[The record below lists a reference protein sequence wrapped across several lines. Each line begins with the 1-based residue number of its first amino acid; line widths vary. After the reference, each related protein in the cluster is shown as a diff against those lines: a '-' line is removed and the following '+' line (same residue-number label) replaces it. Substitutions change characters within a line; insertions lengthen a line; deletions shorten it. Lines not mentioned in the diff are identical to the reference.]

1 MNVKVELMHA
11 SAQIYAY
18 IYAAQHEYCRL
29 NKKHPFLEQ
38 TYIGIAMFNRGLKRY
53 AESLA
58 MWKEL
63 EALQAELYGE
73 DSMVLLFTW
82 KNIGTC
88 YMGVG
93 KSEDARHFMNKAM
106 ALMQGVMKDTDSE
119 EQKKK
124 DQIELASLY

>member
-1 MNVKVELMHA
+1 M
-11 SAQIYAY
+11 
-18 IYAAQHEYCRL
+18 
-29 NKKHPFLEQ
+29 EQ
-38 TYIGIAMFNRGLKRY
+38 TYISIAMFNRNLKRY

-63 EALQAELYGE
+63 EALQVGLYGK

-106 ALMQGVMKDTDSE
+106 DLMTSAAKDTDSE

-124 DQIELASLY
+124 D